1 MARRREAPNQEVSAG
16 LERVQQEMPR
26 RQEGLQVHEARSARH
41 PGLALE
47 QEVQETRSARQPGM
61 ALVEELP
68 EARSEAP
75 EVLEGAAEAACAC
88 QPGAELQEE
97 GLEVPRL
104 LRAPLAPEALP
115 LSQEVRQNA
124 LRAGVEARIG
134 RGTRRGSRPKEH
146 SVHPS
151 RAPTEALSRPDGAF
165 WKPEGPAESMTA
177 ESHGG
182 RCGVRVRH

>member
-1 MARRREAPNQEVSAG
+1 MPSPAWARPRGAWLRPGGPEEQEEGVARRREAPNQEVSAG

-26 RQEGLQVHEARSARH
+26 GEEGLQVHEARSARH

-97 GLEVPRL
+97 GLEV
-104 LRAPLAPEALP
+104 LRPCSIANPWLP
-115 LSQEVRQNA
+115 LGQECLEVRQ
-124 LRAGVEARIG
+124 
-134 RGTRRGSRPKEH
+134 
-146 SVHPS
+146 
-151 RAPTEALSRPDGAF
+151 
-165 WKPEGPAESMTA
+165 
-177 ESHGG
+177 
-182 RCGVRVRH
+182 